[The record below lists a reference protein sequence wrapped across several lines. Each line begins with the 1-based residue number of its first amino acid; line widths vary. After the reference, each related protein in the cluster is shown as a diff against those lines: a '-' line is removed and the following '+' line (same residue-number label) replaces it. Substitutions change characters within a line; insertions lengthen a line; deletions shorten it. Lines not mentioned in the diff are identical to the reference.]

1 MIVHKFVTE
10 FQETGPQM
18 GDPMR
23 VFMVMQFNATIFDLV
38 IGESVGLKQV
48 TDGLFAFLA
57 VHVINRNSDHRLIC
71 CGTGL
76 IRTHASHH
84 ARARVFELGC

>member
-1 MIVHKFVTE
+1 
-10 FQETGPQM
+10 
-18 GDPMR
+18 
-23 VFMVMQFNATIFDLV
+23 
-38 IGESVGLKQV
+38 VGLKQV